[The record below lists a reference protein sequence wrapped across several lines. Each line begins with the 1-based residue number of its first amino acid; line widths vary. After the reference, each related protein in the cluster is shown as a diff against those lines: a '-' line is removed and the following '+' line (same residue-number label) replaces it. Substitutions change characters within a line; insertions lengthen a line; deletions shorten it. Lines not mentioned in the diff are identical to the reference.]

1 MGIKQYYDE
10 VQTNVAG
17 LKIIYASGTGAGAAN
32 LTSVKGVASIAET
45 ATGKY
50 TVTLNHKVQKLLWV
64 QGIVVD
70 PTSVDDWSVAVET
83 DLTTNNAFGIFVTKS
98 GTATDLTTDEKLLL
112 VIHVQDSSTLPA
124 GR

>member
-1 MGIKQYYDE
+1 MSRPQYYE
-10 VQTNVAG
+10 EIQTNVAG

-50 TVTLNHKVQKLLWV
+50 TVTLKHKVKRLLWV
-64 QGIVVD
+64 QGVVVD
-70 PTSVDDWSVAVET
+70 PTSVDDWEVSVET
-83 DLTTNNAFGIFVTKS
+83 DLTTNNAFGILVTKS
-98 GTATDLTTDEKLLL
+98 GTAADLTTDEKLLL

>member
-1 MGIKQYYDE
+1 MGIKQYYSE
-10 VQTNVAG
+10 MQTNVPG

-50 TVTLNHKVQKLLWV
+50 TVTLNHKVNKLLFLSAM
-64 QGIVVD
+64 VVD

-83 DLTTNNAFGIFVTKS
+83 DLTTNNAFGILVTKS

>member
-1 MGIKQYYDE
+1 MGIKQYYSE
-10 VQTNVAG
+10 VQTNVSG

-50 TVTLNHKVQKLLWV
+50 TVTLDHKVQKLLWM
-64 QGIVVD
+64 QGVVVD
-70 PTSVDDWSVAVET
+70 PTTVDDWEVTIET
-83 DLTTNNAFGIFVTKS
+83 DLTSNNAFGILVTKS
-98 GTATDLTTDEKLLL
+98 GTAADLTTDEKLLL
-112 VIHVQDSSTLPA
+112 VIHVQDSATLPA

>member
-10 VQTNVAG
+10 IQTNVAG

-50 TVTLNHKVQKLLWV
+50 TVTLDHKVQKLLWV

-112 VIHVQDSSTLPA
+112 VIHVQDSATLPA